1 MKDREQ
7 ILEMLTKV
15 KDQFSLSIYKKVYN
29 ISDIEIAEKRRMLNQ
44 QNNKKERRIQS

>member
-15 KDQFSLSIYKKVYN
+15 KDQFSLSIYKKVYH
-29 ISDIEIAEKRRMLNQ
+29 ISDIEIAEKRRMLNRHSEKHQ
-44 QNNKKERRIQS
+44 

>member
-15 KDQFSLSIYKKVYN
+15 KDQFSLSIYKKVYH
-29 ISDIEIAEKRRMLNQ
+29 ISDAEIAKKEKCQTKILKNNKRRD
-44 QNNKKERRIQS
+44 

>member
-7 ILEMLTKV
+7 ILEMLAKV

-29 ISDIEIAEKRRMLNQ
+29 ISDAEIAEKRKTLNQ
-44 QNNKKERRIQS
+44 HDKKQ